1 MWIPLPPFPGMTAVD
16 TVFSISNN
24 NKGIYPNFPSY
35 VIFFFFYMTKLW
47 EVWKQV
53 VKLLQTPGK

>member
-1 MWIPLPPFPGMTAVD
+1 MLIPLPLFPGMTAMD
-16 TVFSISNN
+16 TVFSISND

-35 VIFFFFYMTKLW
+35 VIFFHMTKLQ

-53 VKLLQTPGK
+53 VKLLQTPGKL